1 MAFILKI
8 ISIFNEEARMRH
20 SAQQGERR
28 LGVFDATMIIVG
40 SMIGSGIF
48 IAPSIMAG
56 WVQSPGLFLGLWAFG
71 GIFTLLGALSYGE
84 LAAMSPKAG
93 GQYVFLR
100 EAFGPFLSFLFGWTL
115 FLVIQTGFNAAV
127 SIAFAKYLGVF
138 FPSLAEA
145 NVIFSFGGFAINTA
159 QLIGCIVLFLLTAIN
174 CAGIQHGKF
183 VQNFFTVTKVL
194 ALLVLI
200 IVGFAVWKA
209 GRIAFGGMFD
219 VTLGPKAA
227 GMVFMA
233 ALAVPLS
240 KALFAYDAWNTATF
254 VAEEVR
260 SPEKSIPKALFWGTL
275 LTTII
280 YILTNMA
287 YIVTLSLPAMAVVNE
302 NRIGQV
308 VGQMLFFGD
317 IGNTLIILAILIS
330 TFGCVNGL
338 ILSGARVC
346 YAMARDGLFFRS
358 CAKLHPTRKTP
369 VKALIYQG
377 IWSGVLVL
385 TGSYNELLTY
395 TTFAAV
401 LFGALTV
408 FGVFVLR
415 VKQPARPRPY
425 KCFAYPLTPAL
436 YLLIAIPFL
445 IYVVVGDP
453 VSTGLGLMLVLTGV
467 PVYYWWRRSMKAS
480 EMAPDELAIRNS
492 SI

>member
-1 MAFILKI
+1 MTAPL
-8 ISIFNEEARMRH
+8 
-20 SAQQGERR
+20 QQTERR

-56 WVQSPGLFLGLWAFG
+56 WVQSPGLFLGLWIFG

-84 LAAMSPKAG
+84 LAAMAPKAG
-93 GQYVFLR
+93 GQYVFLK
-100 EAFGPFLSFLFGWTL
+100 EAFGSLVSFLFGWTL

-138 FPSLAEA
+138 FPVFAES
-145 NVIFSFGGFAINTA
+145 NVIFSVGNFAINSA
-159 QLIGCIVLFLLTAIN
+159 QAIGCLVLFLLTAIN
-174 CAGIQHGKF
+174 CAGLKHGKH

-194 ALLVLI
+194 ALVVII
-200 IVGFAVWKA
+200 IVGLSVWKA
-209 GRIAFGGMFD
+209 GVSAFSGMFD
-219 VTLGPKAA
+219 VTLGPEAA

-260 SPEKSIPKALFWGTL
+260 SPEKAIPKALFWGTF
-275 LTTII
+275 LTMII
-280 YILTNMA
+280 YVLTNFA
-287 YIVTLSLPAMAVVNE
+287 YIATLSLPAMAAITE

-308 VGQMLFFGD
+308 VGQLLFFGD
-317 IGNTLIILAILIS
+317 IGNALIIGAILIS

-346 YAMARDGLFFRS
+346 YAMARDGFFFKS
-358 CAKLHPTRKTP
+358 CAVLHSTRKTP
-369 VKALIYQG
+369 VKALVYQG

-385 TGSYNELLTY
+385 SGSFNELLTY

-408 FGVFVLR
+408 CGVFILR
-415 VKQPARPRPY
+415 IKQPARPRPY

-445 IYVVVGDP
+445 IYVVMGDP
-453 VSTGLGLMLVLTGV
+453 KSTLIGLALVFTGL
-467 PVYYWWRRSMKAS
+467 PVYYFWQRTIKIKRA
-480 EMAPDELAIRNS
+480 ENATILREDLA
-492 SI
+492 